1 MPTMK
6 ATVPPRTVRSG
17 YPDLAPAACHLGRR
31 DRQRAWRQVVT
42 LALTLAAAVSST
54 SRAAAQQLTLDQAL
68 DSTRATLVSFMD
80 THRVPGMTAAVAVNG
95 ALVWTE
101 GLGYADLEH
110 MVPASPQTR
119 WRIASISKTFT
130 AVAAMQLLEQGKL
143 DLDSPI
149 QRWVPE
155 FPQKRGPVT
164 LRRLMSHTSG
174 LRHYKGDEFESDVHY
189 DDVIAP
195 IAVFAQDTLL
205 FTPGQRY
212 SYSTYGFTL
221 VSAVVRRASGE
232 PFLDYLARHVIR
244 PAGLRSVGPEK
255 KDSIILHHAS
265 FYLEDSLGVV
275 TKAPEVDLSNKW
287 AGGGLLSTASD
298 LVRWALAVS
307 GHRVLS
313 DSMTERMWTRQ
324 ALNDGTLGPYALG
337 WRVETDGAGRRVVFH
352 TGGAMGGGGVLYFL
366 PDDGTVVAVLG
377 NLPIGYLAP
386 ARRIAALLEGAEQA
400 EAAGRTASR

>member
-1 MPTMK
+1 MNAIRSLRDT
-6 ATVPPRTVRSG
+6 RVRLS
-17 YPDLAPAACHLGRR
+17 
-31 DRQRAWRQVVT
+31 
-42 LALTLAAAVSST
+42 ALTLALALALVPAPGSAQAT
-54 SRAAAQQLTLDQAL
+54 AAQRETRLDVPASI
-68 DSTRATLVSFMD
+68 DSARVILQSFLGQR
-80 THRVPGMTAAVAVNG
+80 HVPGLTAAVAVDG
-95 ALVWTE
+95 ALVWTQ
-101 GLGYADLEH
+101 GFGYADLEH

-130 AVAAMQLLEQGKL
+130 AVAAMQLLAQGKL
-143 DLDSPI
+143 DLDAPI

-155 FPQKRGPVT
+155 FPPKRGPVT

-174 LRHYKGDEFESDVHY
+174 LRHYKGDEFMSDVHY

-195 IAVFAQDTLL
+195 IAVFAQDSLL
-205 FTPGQRY
+205 FMPGERY

-232 PFLDYLARHVIR
+232 PFLDYLEEHVIR
-244 PAGLRSVGPEK
+244 PAGLSSVGPER

-265 FYLEDSLGVV
+265 FYLADSLGVI

-307 GHRVLS
+307 NHRVLS

-324 ALNDGTLGPYALG
+324 KLNDGTLGPYALG
-337 WRVETDGAGRRVVFH
+337 WRVETDAAGHRVVYH
-352 TGGAMGGGGVLYFL
+352 TGGAMGGGGVLYFY
-366 PDDGTVVAVLG
+366 PDDGVAVAILG

-386 ARRIAALLEGAEQA
+386 ARRIGELLEAAEGAGQT
-400 EAAGRTASR
+400 GSR

>member
-1 MPTMK
+1 MNAVK
-6 ATVPPRTVRSG
+6 AAVPPRTVRTGSS
-17 YPDLAPAACHLGRR
+17 DLLPATCHPGRGGRR
-31 DRQRAWRQVVT
+31 RAPSRT
-42 LALTLAAAVSST
+42 IAFALTVAAAALLPG
-54 SRAAAQQLTLDQAL
+54 RAGAQQLTRRQAL
-68 DSTRATLVSFMD
+68 DSTRAVLVSFMD
-80 THRVPGMTAAVAVNG
+80 AHHVPGMTAAVAVDST
-95 ALVWTE
+95 LVWTE
-101 GLGYADLEH
+101 GFGYADLEH
-110 MVPASPQTR
+110 MVHARPQTR
-119 WRIASISKTFT
+119 WRIASISKTLT

-143 DLDSPI
+143 DLDAPI

-195 IAVFAQDTLL
+195 IAVFAQDSLL
-205 FTPGQRY
+205 FMPGERY

-221 VSAVVRRASGE
+221 VSAAVRRASGE
-232 PFLDYLARHVIR
+232 PFLDYLAEHVIR
-244 PAGLRSVGPEK
+244 PAGLTSVGPEK

-307 GHRVLS
+307 EHRVLS

-324 ALNDGTLGPYALG
+324 KLNDGTLGPYALG
-337 WRVETDGAGRRVVFH
+337 WRVETNAAGRRVVYH
-352 TGGAMGGGGVLYFL
+352 TGGAMGGGGVLYFY
-366 PDDGTVVAVLG
+366 PDDGVAVAILG

-386 ARRIAALLEGAEQA
+386 ARRIARWLTRRHQA
-400 EAAGRTASR
+400 QQQ

>member
-1 MPTMK
+1 MH
-6 ATVPPRTVRSG
+6 RTV
-17 YPDLAPAACHLGRR
+17 
-31 DRQRAWRQVVT
+31 V
-42 LALTLAAAVSST
+42 LALAFAATASFT
-54 SRAAAQQLTLDQAL
+54 AHAAAQQLTLDQAL

-80 THRVPGMTAAVAVNG
+80 AHRVPGMTAAVAVKG

-155 FPQKRGPVT
+155 FPRKRGPVT

-232 PFLDYLARHVIR
+232 PFLDYLAEHVIR

-366 PDDGTVVAVLG
+366 PDDGTVVAILG

>member
-1 MPTMK
+1 VSQRTADRHPGRSRRK
-6 ATVPPRTVRSG
+6 QALRRTV
-17 YPDLAPAACHLGRR
+17 AF
-31 DRQRAWRQVVT
+31 
-42 LALTLAAAVSST
+42 ALTFAATASFAGQ
-54 SRAAAQQLTLDQAL
+54 AAAQRLTLNAAL

-80 THRVPGMTAAVAVNG
+80 AHHVPGMTAAVAVNG
-95 ALVWTE
+95 SLVWTE
-101 GLGYADLEH
+101 GFGYADLEH
-110 MVPASPQTR
+110 MATANALTR

-130 AVAAMQLLEQGKL
+130 AVAAMQLMEQGKL

-155 FPQKRGPVT
+155 FPKKRGPVT

-195 IAVFAQDTLL
+195 IGVFAQDTLL
-205 FTPGQRY
+205 FTPGDRF

-221 VSAVVRRASGE
+221 VSAAVHRASGQ
-232 PFLDYLARHVIR
+232 PFLDYLAEHVIR
-244 PAGLRSVGPEK
+244 PADLRTVGPEK
-255 KDSIILHHAS
+255 KDSVTLHLAS
-265 FYLEDSLGVV
+265 FYLEDSVGVV

-307 GHRVLS
+307 GHHVLS

-324 ALNDGTLGPYALG
+324 ELNDGSLGPYALG
-337 WRVETDGAGRRVVFH
+337 WVVQTDSAGRRVVYH
-352 TGGAMGGGGVLYFL
+352 TGGAMGGGGVLYFY
-366 PDDGTVVAVLG
+366 PHDGTVVAILG
-377 NLPIGYLAP
+377 NLPIGYLPP
-386 ARRIAALLEGAEQA
+386 ARRIAALLESA
-400 EAAGRTASR
+400 EAVAGGR